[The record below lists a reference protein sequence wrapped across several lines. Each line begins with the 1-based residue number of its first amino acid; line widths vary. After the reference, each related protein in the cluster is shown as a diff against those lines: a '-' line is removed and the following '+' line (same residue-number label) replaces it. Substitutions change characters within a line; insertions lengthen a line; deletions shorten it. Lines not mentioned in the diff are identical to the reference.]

1 MIGTKVMEYNDSIE
15 DARGYFRFA
24 IEQIGKHGSPVDP
37 LNYCI
42 WYEYASGKN
51 KPLNEAI
58 DSHLGN
64 PGAFKNGFIKE
75 LYNEF
80 IANEKEKMNDM
91 VRDGLR
97 NVFSEIIGS
106 IQTTTKQYTTSN
118 NNLQTIND
126 SFSPES
132 TVPEMQMV
140 FHQLRN
146 EIKSLEST
154 NSAFQK
160 KLDDS
165 SNEIK
170 ELKSKLEL
178 YREESIKDPLT
189 RIDNRRGF
197 DQNLQDLISRSN
209 DESTSLCLI
218 MADID
223 HFKKI
228 NDTHGHLVG
237 DNVLR
242 MVAGTI
248 KESVKGKDLIARIG
262 GEEFAIILPNT
273 PLPGAIKLAEDM
285 RKVFENYDLKKKNTG
300 ESLGKVTLSFGVG
313 NYKKGESLELFLN
326 RVDEALYQSKKKGR
340 NRVTAV

>member
-1 MIGTKVMEYNDSIE
+1 MEYNDSLE
-15 DARGYFRFA
+15 DAKGYFRFA
-24 IEQIGKHGSPVDP
+24 IEQIGKYGAPIDP

-51 KPLNEAI
+51 QPLNAAI
-58 DSHLGN
+58 DSHLGDQ
-64 PGAFKNGFIKE
+64 GTFKNGFVKQ
-75 LYNEF
+75 LYNDF
-80 IANEKEKMNDM
+80 VANEKEKMNDM
-91 VRDGLR
+91 VRDGLQK
-97 NVFSEIIGS
+97 VFGEIIGS
-106 IQTTTKQYTTSN
+106 IQTTTQQYKTSN

-126 SFSPES
+126 SFSQDS
-132 TVPEMQMV
+132 TVSEMQRV
-140 FHQLRN
+140 FHELKN
-146 EIKSLEST
+146 EISNLEST
-154 NSAFQK
+154 NSIFKDQ
-160 KLDDS
+160 LDNS
-165 SNEIK
+165 KNEIK

-197 DQNLQDLISRSN
+197 DQNLQDAISRSN
-209 DESTSLCLI
+209 NEDTSLCLI

-242 MVAGTI
+242 MVAATF

-273 PLPGAIKLAEDM
+273 PFAGAVKLAEDM
-285 RKVFENYDLKKKNTG
+285 RKTFE
-300 ESLGKVTLSFGVG
+300 KV
-313 NYKKGESLELFLN
+313 
-326 RVDEALYQSKKKGR
+326 RSKKEKFWRKSRESYFVPLGLLNTAR
-340 NRVTAV
+340 VNRPNSF